1 MMVWDVSSSSSQE
14 ESFRE
19 GRVNYDTFDDSS
31 CRGQERSDVSSNYS
45 ASFETE
51 AENLQDKR
59 NSKIQSTKQYS
70 SSFDSEDSAAYQT
83 SYSGSTDEKTDESP
97 SDIEYQSSYTST
109 DGCDTI
115 SYVSSSTTM
124 LGKQGFPLL

>member
-1 MMVWDVSSSSSQE
+1 MVWDVSSSSSQE
-14 ESFRE
+14 ESFPE
-19 GRVNYDTFDDSS
+19 GRLYNDTFDYSS
-31 CRGQERSDVSSNYS
+31 CRGEERSVLSSNYS

-51 AENLQDKR
+51 AENLKEKT
-59 NSKIQSTKQYS
+59 NSKTQSMQQYS

-83 SYSGSTDEKTDESP
+83 SYSGSTDEKTDEST

-109 DGCDTI
+109 DGYDTI

-124 LGKQGFPLL
+124 LGKEGIPLL